1 MRLRLLLV
9 ACLLAPLALLA
20 AGSSGGASSAVSIR
34 DFVGDW
40 TPDAQSASL
49 VAGHTMSI
57 EKASKAEAD
66 SKVGAFWKGSP
77 NLTYLTYC
85 GSGATVSSY
94 LVLSYDWNGGGTM
107 GGCISNKTT
116 PHIVYFG
123 TKSDSGSSHT
133 KTVNGKDVL
142 SGDWG
147 YASNQGYQD
156 FKFTANRP
164 TVKFSVVEQGYK
176 ALPKGNGA
184 KFELSKAIGHGEV
197 TLDHVPASVPD
208 FVFNADVE
216 DATGKIRFHK
226 WKVFAHG
233 VVDEDDLT
241 LSAENRGN
249 GGYQLSEGYSRL
261 LVDVKVTKADKDE
274 TDHCRVGSKG
284 TLTLRDSHV
293 NRLADFFKL
302 DIPRCHVDEIYLNGE
317 KGAKVAVKLDV
328 E

>member
-1 MRLRLLLV
+1 MRRLVTAAALG
-9 ACLLAPLALLA
+9 AALALMT
-20 AGSSGGASSAVSIR
+20 AGSGGGASSAVSIK

-40 TPDAQSASL
+40 TPDGQSASL

-57 EKASKAEAD
+57 EKASKAVAD
-66 SKVGAFWKGSP
+66 GEVGAFWKGSP
-77 NLTYLTYC
+77 NTTYLTYC

-94 LVLSYDWNGGGTM
+94 LALSYDWNGGGTM
-107 GGCISNKTT
+107 GGCISDKTT

-123 TKSDSGSSHT
+123 TKYDSGSAHT
-133 KTVNGKDVL
+133 KSVNGEQVL

-176 ALPKGNGA
+176 ALPKGKGA
-184 KFELSKAIGHGEV
+184 KFELSKAIGQGEV
-197 TLDHVPASVPD
+197 TLNRVPASAHY
-208 FVFNADVE
+208 ADVE

-249 GGYQLSEGYSRL
+249 GAYLLSEGSSRL
-261 LVDVKVTKADKDE
+261 LVDVKVTKADKGE

-302 DIPRCHVDEIYLNGE
+302 DIPRCHVDDEIYLNGE